1 LEGIEMAWLKL
12 MKHDGSRILVNTDE
26 VSEVHRITNSS
37 GDGFGAA
44 IWSHGEATGVDE
56 SAGEI
61 AAMIE
66 QAERRELVRRFALAI
81 VSTEYP
87 RNQAVAAIW
96 KFASDLA
103 DAEPQGG

>member
-1 LEGIEMAWLKL
+1 MAWLKL

-26 VSEVHRITNSS
+26 VSEVHRVKDSS
-37 GDGFGAA
+37 GNGFGAA

-56 SAGEI
+56 SAEEI